1 MDVARVRRFASALQN
16 KASVDPSKYASKK
29 TISVWCGTYN
39 VNGKKEQPLT
49 LSHWLRQGW
58 DDQNGD
64 WTGTAPALYC
74 ISLQEMID
82 LSAGNVLR
90 DAVLD
95 STSGD
100 ALQKWRVDFETAFKY
115 VQSARRL
122 CFGASNEF
130 PQLVALEHMVGVG
143 LLVFARPDLLQ
154 AHQIRTA
161 RIPTGFGGGNLGNKG
176 AVAVS
181 LRLESTSL
189 CVVGAHLAAHRGDVG
204 GRNANYH
211 SIVERDCFRRGLGWS
226 QKEEGSRSVPSYEKN
241 ACRDGFGVLDHD
253 VVLWLGDLNYRFQ
266 ADVPDERVIELVRRK
281 DYASLTR
288 LDQLCD
294 AMANTKA
301 FSTHDFREHSL
312 NFAPTYKYA
321 TNSDKYDFE
330 LPAEE
335 QARRTIRCPAWCD
348 RVLWRVAPTSPRS
361 PNEATESVVTTVYER
376 GDARL
381 RASDH
386 RPVHCALA
394 LSIRCVKDKGE
405 VHAASVKVP
414 SPLKGLCLEPPHA
427 SLSLTVRE
435 VQLVLRNES
444 DAMQSWA
451 FSSLPAWVEAAPSSG
466 SLEPGAT
473 VSITVRAL
481 EKPELGVNRACVA
494 ALNSLL
500 VPVTLRAGPGR
511 DLAAFVAEVGRR
523 WRSLVEAP
531 S

>member
-16 KASVDPSKYASKK
+16 KAAVDPAHYASKK

-90 DAVLD
+90 DAILD
-95 STSGD
+95 RTSGD
-100 ALQKWRVDFETAFKY
+100 ALEKWRVDFETAFKY

-122 CFGASNEF
+122 CFGTSNEF

-143 LLVFARPDLLQ
+143 VLVFARPDLLK
-154 AHQIRTA
+154 AHQIRTE

-181 LRLESTSL
+181 LQLESTSL

-211 SIVERDCFRRGLGWS
+211 SIVERDCFKRGLGWS

-266 ADVPDERVIELVRRK
+266 VCAPASVPFDVRAPLFDGVEGGRSLA
-281 DYASLTR
+281 AS
-288 LDQLCD
+288 
-294 AMANTKA
+294 
-301 FSTHDFREHSL
+301 
-312 NFAPTYKYA
+312 
-321 TNSDKYDFE
+321 
-330 LPAEE
+330 
-335 QARRTIRCPAWCD
+335 ARRRRGPVARRRRD
-348 RVLWRVAPTSPRS
+348 RVDLTPPPR
-361 PNEATESVVTTVYER
+361 
-376 GDARL
+376 
-381 RASDH
+381 H
-386 RPVHCALA
+386 RYNA
-394 LSIRCVKDKGE
+394 
-405 VHAASVKVP
+405 
-414 SPLKGLCLEPPHA
+414 
-427 SLSLTVRE
+427 
-435 VQLVLRNES
+435 
-444 DAMQSWA
+444 
-451 FSSLPAWVEAAPSSG
+451 
-466 SLEPGAT
+466 
-473 VSITVRAL
+473 
-481 EKPELGVNRACVA
+481 
-494 ALNSLL
+494 
-500 VPVTLRAGPGR
+500 
-511 DLAAFVAEVGRR
+511 GRR
-523 WRSLVEAP
+523 P
-531 S
+531 